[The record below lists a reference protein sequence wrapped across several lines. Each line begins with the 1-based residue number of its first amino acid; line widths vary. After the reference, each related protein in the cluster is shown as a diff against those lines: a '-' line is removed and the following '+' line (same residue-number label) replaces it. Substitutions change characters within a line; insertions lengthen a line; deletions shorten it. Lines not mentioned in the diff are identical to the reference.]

1 MQGMSAPVATRFD
14 PQWSPARPRRLALIV
29 GVAIVV
35 VAWSLALAAVVLA
48 VIAGPPYL
56 VKGDFMTIYLG
67 YAIVWGGI
75 AGLLVA
81 RGSRFVGAILAVQG
95 LGAGLSALLT
105 VLMRFEPVSSPTYGL
120 LAHLADRP
128 WIPGALA
135 SFSILPL
142 LLTTRSLTTPTR
154 ALVTIGLIVSLL
166 PAVIAPF
173 RQREGQPV
181 NPLAVADPVAQEVLR
196 SIVVTSFSA
205 AVIVGIASLGVAC
218 WRRWAGP
225 MTDRR
230 GQGWIVL
237 GQALL
242 VVFVS
247 PIFLPGLPQIAQ
259 TFDRVAPVAPL
270 VGLLFMPAAVI
281 VFALGRRVGGIE
293 LTVNRALVNVMLLA
307 VLVTAYTAVATTLA
321 LAFPVAPLIAGVI
334 GVAVLALG
342 LAPLQRWVQAR
353 VDELVYGD
361 AADPMQLVRALGD
374 RLPDGVD
381 GDDLRSLADELR
393 VALRLARLELRSAE
407 PGGVLAISG
416 GAGGPVSRIPLRGS
430 DGEVGWIDA
439 AAPGRQRVD
448 RRAIRVLERVSG
460 VLAIAVRL
468 AEVNREILDAGE
480 RAREVGAEERRMVA
494 RELDQGLGPGLAR
507 SADRLDRVPALVT
520 AGAAEA
526 GTELAEVRLELAER
540 TTEVRDL
547 ARTLLP
553 GALDSGDLD
562 TALRELAARF
572 SSAKLGIEVQ
582 GVLGDAIPEGR
593 EAAVH
598 HLVAELVLL
607 VRRAPGARHAD
618 IDLETFPRSVRIGL
632 TVDGRAREVDEAA
645 ILGSI
650 RDRIDELGGSF
661 ADTSTETTRAL
672 LVELPR

>member
-1 MQGMSAPVATRFD
+1 MSTPVATRFD
-14 PQWSPARPRRLALIV
+14 PQWALARPRRSAV
-29 GVAIVV
+29 VAGVAIAVTAWV
-35 VAWSLALAAVVLA
+35 LAAVAIVLAAVV
-48 VIAGPPYL
+48 GPPYA
-56 VKGDFMTIYLG
+56 VKGDFIAIFLG

-75 AGLLVA
+75 AGLVVA
-81 RGSRFVGAILAVQG
+81 RGARFVGVILAVQG
-95 LGAGLSALLT
+95 VGAGVGAVLT
-105 VLMRFEPVSSPTYGL
+105 VIARMDLPADAHGFL
-120 LAHLADRP
+120 LHVADRP

-142 LLTTRSLTTPTR
+142 LLTTRPLAPATR
-154 ALVTIGLIVSLL
+154 ALVAFGLTVSVL
-166 PAVIAPF
+166 PFVLAPF
-173 RQREGQPV
+173 RQREGVAP
-181 NPLAVADPVAQEVLR
+181 NPIAIDDPVVQDALR
-196 SIVVTSFSA
+196 AIIVVSFTT
-205 AVIVGIASLGVAC
+205 AVVIGAVSLGVAC

-225 MTDRR
+225 IADRR

-237 GQALL
+237 GQGLL
-242 VVFVS
+242 VVVAG
-247 PIFLPGLPQIAQ
+247 PIFLPAWPFLAE
-259 TFDRVAPVAPL
+259 TFDRVAPLAPL
-270 VGLLFMPAAVI
+270 VALLFMPAAVI

-293 LTVNRALVNVMLLA
+293 LTVNRALVNVMLVA
-307 VLVTAYTAVATTLA
+307 VLVAAYTAVATTLA

-342 LAPLQRWVQAR
+342 LEPLQRWIQGR

-361 AADPMQLVRALGD
+361 AADPAQLVRTLGD

-381 GDDLRSLADELR
+381 GDDLRALADELR

-416 GAGGPVSRIPLRGS
+416 GPGGPVSRIPLRGS
-430 DGEVGWIDA
+430 DGEIGWIDA

-448 RRAIRVLERVSG
+448 RRAIRVLDRVSG

-494 RELDQGLGPGLAR
+494 RELDEGLGPGLAR
-507 SADRLDRVPALVT
+507 SAERLDRVPALVT

-526 GTELAEVRLELAER
+526 GTELAAVRLELAER

-553 GALDSGDLD
+553 GALDSGDID

-572 SSAKLGIEVQ
+572 SSSKLEIDVH
-582 GVLGDAIPEGR
+582 GVLGDAVPEGR

-607 VRRAPGARHAD
+607 VRRAPTARHAD
-618 IDLETFPRSVRIGL
+618 IVLQTLPRGVRIAL
-632 TVDGRAREVDEAA
+632 TVDGRAREADEAA
-645 ILGSI
+645 ILGSV
-650 RDRIDELGGSF
+650 RDRIDELGGAFS
-661 ADTSTETTRAL
+661 DTSDPFDASTRL
-672 LVELPR
+672 LAVELPR

>member
-1 MQGMSAPVATRFD
+1 MQAMSAPVATRFD
-14 PQWSPARPRRLALIV
+14 PEWAPARPRRSALIA
-29 GVAIVV
+29 GVAITATSWGLVVATVVLSVV
-35 VAWSLALAAVVLA
+35 V
-48 VIAGPPYL
+48 GPPYT
-56 VKGDFMTIYLG
+56 VKGDFMSIYLG
-67 YAIVWGGI
+67 SAVVWGGI

-81 RGSRFVGAILAVQG
+81 RGARFVGVILAVQG
-95 LGAGLSALLT
+95 VGAGLSALLT
-105 VLMRFEPVSSPTYGL
+105 VVARMELPDDVHGAL
-120 LAHLADRP
+120 VHIADRP

-135 SFSILPL
+135 SFAILPL
-142 LLTTRSLTTPTR
+142 LLTTRPLAPATRVLVGLGLT
-154 ALVTIGLIVSLL
+154 VSLIPVVL
-166 PAVIAPF
+166 APL
-173 RQREGQPV
+173 RQREGQPL
-181 NPLAVADPVAQEVLR
+181 NPLAIDDPAVQEAMR
-196 SIVVTSFSA
+196 TTIVTSFTL
-205 AVIVGIASLGVAC
+205 AVVIGVVSLGVAC

-225 MTDRR
+225 MADRR

-242 VVFVS
+242 VIFGS
-247 PIFLPGLPQIAQ
+247 PIFLPARPDIAAAIDQ
-259 TFDRVAPVAPL
+259 VAPFAPI

-281 VFALGRRVGGIE
+281 VFALGRRVAGIE
-293 LTVNRALVNVMLLA
+293 LTVNRALVNVMLVA
-307 VLVTAYTAVATTLA
+307 VLVATYTAVATTLA

-342 LAPLQRWVQAR
+342 LAPLQRWVQGR

-361 AADPMQLVRALGD
+361 AADPAQLVRALGD

-407 PGGVLAISG
+407 PGGVLAVSG
-416 GAGGPVSRIPLRGS
+416 GPGGPVSRIPLRGS

-448 RRAIRVLERVSG
+448 RRAIRVLDRVSG

-520 AGAAEA
+520 AGEAAA
-526 GTELAEVRLELAER
+526 GVELAAVRIELAER

-572 SSAKLGIEVQ
+572 TSSKLEIEVR

-607 VRRAPGARHAD
+607 VRRAPGARRAD
-618 IDLETFPRSVRIGL
+618 IELLTLPRAVRIAL
-632 TVDGRAREVDEAA
+632 TVDGRAGEVDEAA

-650 RDRIDELGGSF
+650 RDRIDELGGTF
-661 ADTSTETTRAL
+661 ADTSTDDTRAL
-672 LVELPR
+672 VVELPR

>member
-1 MQGMSAPVATRFD
+1 MSAPVATRFD
-14 PQWSPARPRRLALIV
+14 PQWAPARPRRSALV
-29 GVAIVV
+29 AGVAITAT
-35 VAWSLALAAVVLA
+35 AWTLAALTIVLGA
-48 VIAGPPYL
+48 IAGAPYL
-56 VKGDFMTIYLG
+56 VKGDFLVVYLG
-67 YAIVWGGI
+67 YAIVWGGV
-75 AGLLVA
+75 AGLIVA
-81 RGSRFVGAILAVQG
+81 RGARLVGVILAVQG
-95 LGAGLSALLT
+95 IGAGLSAVLT
-105 VLMRFEPVSSPTYGL
+105 VLTRFPLDPGVHGML
-120 LAHLADRP
+120 VHVADRP

-135 SFSILPL
+135 SFAILPL
-142 LLTTRSLTTPTR
+142 LLTTRPLAPATR
-154 ALVTIGLIVSLL
+154 ALVGVGLVVSTIPLL
-166 PAVIAPF
+166 LAPF
-173 RQREGQPV
+173 RQREGQAA
-181 NPLAVADPVAQEVLR
+181 NPFAVADPAVQEVLR
-196 SIVVTSFSA
+196 N
-205 AVIVGIASLGVAC
+205 VIVTAFSTAVVIGAVSLGVAC

-225 MTDRR
+225 IVDRR

-242 VVFVS
+242 VFFAS
-247 PIFLPGLPQIAQ
+247 PIFLPAWPDIAQ

-293 LTVNRALVNVMLLA
+293 LTVNRALVNVMLVA
-307 VLVTAYTAVATTLA
+307 VLVTAYAAVATTLA

-342 LAPLQRWVQAR
+342 LAPLQRWIQRR

-361 AADPMQLVRALGD
+361 AADPAQLVRTLGD

-381 GDDLRSLADELR
+381 GDDLRVLADELR
-393 VALRLARLELRSAE
+393 QALRLARLELRSAE

-416 GAGGPVSRIPLRGS
+416 GVGGPVSRIPLQGS
-430 DGEVGWIDA
+430 DGEIGWIDA

-494 RELDQGLGPGLAR
+494 RELDQGLGPGLTR
-507 SADRLDRVPALVT
+507 SADRLDRVPELVT

-526 GTELAEVRLELAER
+526 GVELAAVRLELAER

-572 SSAKLGIEVQ
+572 SSSKLVIEVR
-582 GVLGDAIPEGR
+582 GVLGDAVPEGR

-607 VRRAPGARHAD
+607 ARRAPGARHAD
-618 IDLETFPRSVRIGL
+618 LELETFPRGVRIAL
-632 TVDGRAREVDEAA
+632 TVDGRAREVDEDA

-650 RDRIDELGGSF
+650 RDRIDELGGTF
-661 ADTSTETTRAL
+661 VDTSTEHDRSL
-672 LVELPR
+672 VVELPR

>member
-1 MQGMSAPVATRFD
+1 MHAMSAPVATRFD
-14 PQWSPARPRRLALIV
+14 PQWAPTRPRRVAL
-29 GVAIVV
+29 VAGITVTV
-35 VAWSLALAAVVLA
+35 VAWALALAMIVLSL
-48 VIAGPPYL
+48 VIGPPYT
-56 VKGDFMTIYLG
+56 VKGDFWVIYLG
-67 YAIVWGGI
+67 YAIVWGGV
-75 AGLLVA
+75 AGLLIS
-81 RGSRFVGAILAVQG
+81 RGARFVGVILAVQG
-95 LGAGLSALLT
+95 IGAGLSGLLT
-105 VLMRFEPVSSPTYGL
+105 VLARLELPADAEGL

-142 LLTTRSLTTPTR
+142 LLTQRPLAPATRGLVGFGLT
-154 ALVTIGLIVSLL
+154 VSLL
-166 PAVIAPF
+166 PAVLAPF
-173 RQREGQPV
+173 RQREGQPA
-181 NPLAVADPVAQEVLR
+181 NPLAIPDPVVQQVL
-196 SIVVTSFSA
+196 IVIIVTSFTL
-205 AVIVGIASLGVAC
+205 AVAVGVVSLGVAC

-225 MTDRR
+225 ITDRH

-242 VVFVS
+242 VVFAS
-247 PIFLPGLPQIAQ
+247 PIFLPAWPDLAL
-259 TFDRVAPVAPL
+259 TFDRVAPIAPL
-270 VGLLFMPAAVI
+270 VALLFMPAAVI

-293 LTVNRALVNVMLLA
+293 LTVNRALVNVMLVA

-342 LAPLQRWVQAR
+342 LEPLQRWIQGR

-361 AADPMQLVRALGD
+361 AADPAQLVRALGD

-393 VALRLARLELRSAE
+393 VALRLAHLELRSAE
-407 PGGVLAISG
+407 PGGVLAVSG
-416 GAGGPVSRIPLRGS
+416 GSGGPVSRIPLRGS

-448 RRAIRVLERVSG
+448 RRALRVLDRVSG

-507 SADRLDRVPALVT
+507 SADRLDRVPALVA
-520 AGAAEA
+520 AGDAAA
-526 GTELAEVRLELAER
+526 GVELAAVRLELAER

-572 SSAKLGIEVQ
+572 TSAKLEIDVR

-607 VRRAPGARHAD
+607 VRRAPGARRAD
-618 IDLETFPRSVRIGL
+618 IELETLPRVVRISL
-632 TVDGRAREVDEAA
+632 TVDGHAGEIDEAA

-650 RDRIDELGGSF
+650 RDRIDELGGTF
-661 ADTSTETTRAL
+661 ADTSGDRTRSL
-672 LVELPR
+672 VVELPR